1 MSEWQVGP
9 RVVEL
14 SKERRDVRDRGL
26 DPQQHYRTP
35 SKGEDSLMA
44 SDVQAA
50 APADVALSVR
60 DLSVSLPGGMERAY
74 AVENI
79 SFDLKRGQILC
90 IIGES
95 GSGKS
100 VTANAIMGLLPRVIR
115 VSSGAIHLNGMNIVG
130 LSSDQLRSLRG
141 PVVSMIFQDP
151 LSALNPLM
159 TVGAQIEEVMAA
171 HDVGTPKSRR
181 SRAIELLV
189 EVGLPDPQL
198 MYHQYPF
205 RLSGGQ
211 RQRVMIAMALAL
223 EPAILIADE
232 PTTALDVTTQA
243 QILQLIRD
251 IQRRKGMSVMF
262 ITHDFGVV
270 AEIADSVV
278 VMEKGHCVEQGSAEQ
293 VLKSPSHLYTRR
305 LIAAVPRL
313 TGEDRIALETAATA
327 SVLKVESLVKTYR
340 SGSALFGTERIVPA
354 VSGVTFDLTSGRTLG
369 VVGESGSGKSSL
381 GRLLIKLM
389 ECDGGSILFEGRDV
403 AQLSEAE
410 FRSLRPKIQMIFQDP
425 FASLNPRS
433 TVGHIL
439 TVGPVAHGMSYGEA
453 CERARELLSH
463 VGLDPGAFD
472 RYPHEFSGGQRQRIG
487 IARALMFKPK
497 LLIADEAVSALDVS
511 IQVQILKL
519 LDQIQRETGV
529 SMIFITHDLRV
540 ASQICD
546 EIAVMHRGQI
556 VERGPPSQ
564 IFLDPKSTYTR
575 ELVAAIPG
583 EQPGSMPQD
592 ERYGHHK
599 GGEML

>member
-1 MSEWQVGP
+1 
-9 RVVEL
+9 
-14 SKERRDVRDRGL
+14 
-26 DPQQHYRTP
+26 
-35 SKGEDSLMA
+35 MA
-44 SDVQAA
+44 ASIQPAA
-50 APADVALSVR
+50 ALDVVLSVR
-60 DLSVSLPGGMERAY
+60 DLTVTLPQGMERPH
-74 AVENI
+74 AVKNI

-115 VSSGAIHLNGMNIVG
+115 VASGAIYVDGTNIIGMP
-130 LSSDQLRSLRG
+130 SEKLRSMRG
-141 PVVSMIFQDP
+141 RVVSMIFQDP

-159 TVGAQIEEVMAA
+159 TVGAQIDEVMAA

-181 SRAIELLV
+181 ARALGLLT
-189 EVGLPDPQL
+189 EVGLPDPEL

-223 EPAILIADE
+223 EPTVLIADE

-243 QILQLIRD
+243 QILELIRE

-278 VMEKGHCVEQGSAEQ
+278 VMEKGHIVEHGSAQQ
-293 VLKSPSHLYTRR
+293 VLKSPSHPYTRR
-305 LIAAVPRL
+305 LIAAVPHL
-313 TGEDRIALETAATA
+313 TGEDRVPLAPADKVPI
-327 SVLKVESLVKTYR
+327 LKVEGLVKTYR
-340 SGSALFGTERIVPA
+340 SGSALFGSQRIVPA
-354 VSGVTFDLTSGRTLG
+354 VNEVSFDLAPGRTLG
-369 VVGESGSGKSSL
+369 IVGESGSGKSSL
-381 GRLLIKLM
+381 GRLLIKLLGS
-389 ECDGGSILFEGRDV
+389 DGGGILFEGRDI
-403 AQLSEAE
+403 AALSETE
-410 FRSLRPKIQMIFQDP
+410 FRPLRPRIQMIFQDP
-425 FASLNPRS
+425 FASLNPRA

-439 TVGPVAHGMSYGEA
+439 TVGPVAHGTPYAQVREEA
-453 CERARELLSH
+453 KALLAH
-463 VGLDPGAFD
+463 VGLDAGAFS

-487 IARALMFKPK
+487 IARALMFKPR

-511 IQVQILKL
+511 IQAQILQL

-546 EIAVMHRGQI
+546 EIAVMQKGRI

-564 IFLDPKSTYTR
+564 IFLDPQSAYTR

-583 EQPGSMPQD
+583 EQPGKTCPAAAN
-592 ERYGHHK
+592 G
-599 GGEML
+599 